1 MTDVPHS
8 AENPTAPA
16 AEPEPEPRGKLKIF
30 LGAAPGVGK
39 TYEMLSSAAQ
49 RLAAGTDVV
58 IGFVDTHG
66 QPETDAL
73 AARFECIP
81 RVVVAHAAATLEE
94 MDIDAILARAP
105 ALVLIDDYAHANPD
119 ACRHPRRW
127 QDVEE
132 LRGAGIDVYTTLN
145 IQHIESLSDVV
156 AGFTHLPVRDTV
168 PDSIL
173 DAAEIEVV
181 DLPPDELIERLKQG
195 KVAVPDDA
203 TRAPQHYFSR
213 PILSA
218 LRELALRRAAMR
230 VDNQMLEDLDGA
242 APAASFAGGER
253 VLVAISELPGADMLI
268 RTAKRLADALRAPW
282 TAVFV
287 ETPRAEGF
295 TADER
300 ARLAAA
306 FRLAGTLGATLV
318 TVPAENVVAGLV
330 AQIEGMR
337 ATQLVI
343 GKSQRSWWFELRHGS
358 VVDRLLRHSEGLAIH
373 VIPAARTGE
382 AAHRLRG
389 RRTPQRPGSPAT
401 YALILLLVAV
411 ATGAAALAEP
421 LIGSGGIDLVYLVP
435 TIGVAALYGLRV
447 GLITSVACALAYN
460 FFFLSPHYTFTVGDP
475 EGLFTV
481 VILLAVA
488 TFASKL
494 TGQLR
499 SRAALGVRSARENA
513 AIAGFAQTL
522 ARVSDAGSTAA
533 AICAE
538 VSHLLAVNAVVLVR
552 GEDGVRILRSNPP
565 IERIGPVDV
574 AAADWAFKR
583 GEPAGRGTATLT
595 AADWQFHPL
604 KTSLGVLAVLGIARD
619 DGDDP
624 VPSDRTVLL
633 STLVGQAALAHER
646 IALEDEMRQLGLL
659 KARDR
664 LRTALL
670 SSIGQDLRA
679 PLDTARKAVAEL
691 NGAHPK
697 SPGVTTL
704 VRVIGRLGRF
714 LDDLFDMA
722 RLDGGALTAT
732 PEPVDLSEA
741 VAGAV
746 QALRGSL
753 ADGRVELAV
762 PPSLPPVMADPR
774 LLHHIL
780 VNLLAES
787 AQHGAGRIRVEGA
800 RRQGGLSLTVLD
812 DGPTLPD
819 GDGNT
824 VFGPFGQDA
833 ARQGSSGLA
842 LAIVKGFADA
852 MEVAATATSRPEGG
866 AAFTLDFPEPLIV
879 RTGRARPEAG
889 A

>member
-1 MTDVPHS
+1 MTDATHS
-8 AENPTAPA
+8 AEQPAAPA
-16 AEPEPEPRGKLKIF
+16 TEPAPAPRGKLKIF

-49 RLAAGTDVV
+49 RLAAGVDVV
-58 IGFVDTHG
+58 IGVVDTHG
-66 QPETDAL
+66 QPETEAM
-73 AARFECIP
+73 AARFERIP
-81 RVVVAHAAATLEE
+81 RIAVAHAAGTLEE
-94 MDIDAILARAP
+94 MDLDAILARAP
-105 ALVLIDDYAHANPD
+105 TLVLIDDYAHANPD

-132 LRGAGIDVYTTLN
+132 LRDAGIDVYTTLN

-156 AGFTHLPVRDTV
+156 AGFTHLPVHDTV
-168 PDSIL
+168 PDNIL

-181 DLPPDELIERLKQG
+181 DLPPDELIERLKEG

-203 TRAPQHYFSR
+203 TRAPHYFSR
-213 PILSA
+213 PNLSA

-230 VDNQMLEDLDGA
+230 VDNQMLEDLDGG
-242 APAASFAGGER
+242 APAAPFAGGER
-253 VLVAISELPGADMLI
+253 VLVAISELPGADTLV

-300 ARLAAA
+300 KRLATA

-330 AQIEGMR
+330 AQIQGMR

-343 GKSQRSWWFELRHGS
+343 GKSQRSWLFELRHGS

-382 AAHRLRG
+382 AAARARG
-389 RRTPQRPGSPAT
+389 QRTRQRHGSPAT

-411 ATGAAALAEP
+411 ATGVAALAEP
-421 LIGSGGIDLVYLVP
+421 LIGAGGIDLVYLVP

-460 FFFLSPHYTFTVGDP
+460 FFFLSPHYTFNVGDP
-475 EGLFTV
+475 ESLFTV

-538 VSHLLAVNAVVLVR
+538 VSHLLGVNALVLVR
-552 GEDGVRILRSNPP
+552 DEGGVRILRSNPP

-574 AAADWAFKR
+574 AAADWAFAR

-619 DGDDP
+619 DGGDP

-679 PLDTARKAVAEL
+679 PLDVARKAVTEL
-691 NGAHPK
+691 NGAHPE
-697 SPGVTTL
+697 SPGVATL

-722 RLDGGALTAT
+722 RLDGGALTVT
-732 PEPVDLSEA
+732 PEPVDLGEA

-780 VNLLAES
+780 VNLLAEA

-812 DGPTLPD
+812 DGPTLPA
-819 GDGNT
+819 GDGNA

-852 MEVAATATSRPEGG
+852 MEIAATASSRPEGG

-879 RTGRARPEAG
+879 RTSRARPDGG